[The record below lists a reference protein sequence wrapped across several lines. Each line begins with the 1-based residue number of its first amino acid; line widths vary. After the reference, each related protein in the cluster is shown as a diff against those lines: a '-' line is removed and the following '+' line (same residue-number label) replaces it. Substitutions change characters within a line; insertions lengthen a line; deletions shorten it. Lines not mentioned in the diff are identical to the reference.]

1 MRNLRAML
9 SNGAAVAATAAAI
22 TLPAVAS
29 AQAGQDTSSTSARN
43 QNQSGYT
50 DTKTGQ
56 STLGPK
62 VKKTSP
68 TSGHPVMAKGDT
80 LRGAEDSSAKA
91 ASKKRRMHARDST
104 GMGGQRDTTPQ

>member
-1 MRNLRAML
+1 MRDPRAML
-9 SNGAAVAATAAAI
+9 IRSAAVAAAAVAI
-22 TLPAVAS
+22 ALPTVAS
-29 AQAGQDTSSTSARN
+29 AQAGQDTSSTSAQN

-50 DTKTGQ
+50 NTKTGQ

-80 LRGAEDSSAKA
+80 LRGAEDSSASA

-104 GMGGQRDTTPQ
+104 PQ